1 MVKQKWLENENK
13 KKFHPLTHM
22 KTILTMIFFPPTQ
35 MKTTQFH
42 PNENLKNENEIFFD
56 NVKKN
61 FSLCYT
67 NEKNTFYENESN

>member
-1 MVKQKWLENENK
+1 MAWKWKQKKIPPTYTYENN
-13 KKFHPLTHM
+13 FDNDF
-22 KTILTMIFFPPTQ
+22 FFPPTQ

-56 NVKKN
+56 NVKKI
-61 FSLCYT
+61 FALCYT